1 MEQTQTQ
8 PTCTFPNEKNKE
20 IFDLLRN
27 EYQVNKNELTQHLSN
42 SYRGVL
48 TNQHVNMPTN
58 FGRSMQKIIGYTI
71 LLILDQCGI
80 EDNKRILK
88 GLRVD
93 GYPIKIEDIEDIN
106 NIEDLHSLFK
116 KTTILGNFFEKEK
129 IVNFLDGSNN
139 TLTLDNKEL
148 KDLTTV
154 TDLNKSSN
162 DTQTAGNKKTKKRTK
177 KKKKSKSKK
186 AKKSKSKSKGKKT
199 KSKTKKRRHRRRR

>member
-1 MEQTQTQ
+1 MEQTQT
-8 PTCTFPNEKNKE
+8 PLTCTFPNEENKE

-27 EYQVNKNELTQHLSN
+27 EYQVNKLALLNNVNITYKNIKIIKPEHVKNNSN
-42 SYRGVL
+42 IG
-48 TNQHVNMPTN
+48 TP
-58 FGRSMQKIIGYTI
+58 MQKIIGYTI

-80 EDNKRILK
+80 KDNKRILK

-93 GYPIKIEDIEDIN
+93 GLTITIEDIKNIN
-106 NIEDLHSLFK
+106 NQETLQSLIGN
-116 KTTILGNFFEKEK
+116 TSVLGNFFEKDK

-148 KDLTTV
+148 QELTTV
-154 TDLNKSSN
+154 TGLNKSN

-186 AKKSKSKSKGKKT
+186 AKKSKSKSKRKKT
-199 KSKTKKRRHRRRR
+199 KSKTKKRRHRRR